1 MVREPIAFLP
11 AGIAGEEA
19 EGVRGLGE
27 ESENVVAMERGSD
40 LFMQFEA
47 IEIEG
52 EVAGFAGIEWKVN
65 QRATL
70 SSLLAA
76 GGDLSCNLRISHT
89 SLSLILR
96 SIRNGFREDQG
107 CQPHRRVVVCFEWG
121 RRFERGFTRWNV
133 MRSKI
138 RE

>member
-11 AGIAGEEA
+11 AGIACEEA

-27 ESENVVAMERGSD
+27 ESENVVAMERVSD

-65 QRATL
+65 QRAVEACML
-70 SSLLAA
+70 SKNGRIMMKMMMRELLGLVWD
-76 GGDLSCNLRISHT
+76 GG
-89 SLSLILR
+89 
-96 SIRNGFREDQG
+96 
-107 CQPHRRVVVCFEWG
+107 W
-121 RRFERGFTRWNV
+121 
-133 MRSKI
+133 
-138 RE
+138 